1 MLNHLLLGGVLVR
14 ADARVL
20 QTLAATGHVVEQLAG
35 AAVRTDDD
43 VLVRLAHLG
52 RDVADA
58 FEAPPQVAVGP
69 EFAPPGDVSAAAT
82 ADRIVFV
89 WSAGAHDDRVAPGW

>member
-1 MLNHLLLGGVLVR
+1 MR

-35 AAVRTDDD
+35 PAVRTDDD

-69 EFAPPGDVSAAAT
+69 ELAPSGDVSAAAT